1 MEINKRLN
9 QVGIIIVDYGS
20 DPLLE
25 RTLNSIPITTQSL
38 KIKVILIENCPNRK
52 KISYPKNLDV
62 QSYQFQR
69 NLGFGGAVNL
79 ARKKLDTPYLF
90 LLNPDVEL
98 LPETISILYEFMES
112 HDEVGIT
119 VPKLVD
125 SHGNIQFSSRKFY
138 DLSSILLR
146 RTFLGK
152 LFPNHPD
159 LRNHLMMDWDHNSI
173 QEIDWALGAC
183 MLIREKA
190 VKKEVFDP
198 RFFLYFED
206 VDLCLRV
213 YKAGWKVVY
222 HPRAI
227 GVHEYCQ
234 KSRKSF
240 FSKPNYEHFKSWMKF
255 MAKYKSISG
264 KNLGDCK
271 TSDTNL

>member
-1 MEINKRLN
+1 VEINKRLN

-20 DPLLE
+20 DPFLE

-38 KIKVILIENCPNRK
+38 KVKVILIENCPNGK
-52 KISYPKNLDV
+52 KISFPENLDV

-69 NLGFGGAVNL
+69 NLGFGRAVNL

-119 VPKLVD
+119 VPKLLD
-125 SHGNIQFSSRKFY
+125 PYGNVQFSSRKFY

-152 LFPNHPD
+152 LFPNHPN
-159 LRNHLMMDWDHNSI
+159 LRNHLMMDWDHSSI
-173 QEIDWALGAC
+173 GEIDWGIGAC
-183 MLIREKA
+183 MMIREKA
-190 VKKEVFDP
+190 VGCEVFDP

-206 VDLCLRV
+206 VDLCLRF
-213 YKAGWKVVY
+213 KKDGWKVVY
-222 HPRAI
+222 HPEAVAI
-227 GVHEYCQ
+227 HEYRQ
-234 KSRKSF
+234 ESRKSF
-240 FSKPNYEHFKSWMKF
+240 FSKANIEHFKSWIKF
-255 MAKYKSISG
+255 VAKYKSISG
-264 KNLGDCK
+264 
-271 TSDTNL
+271 